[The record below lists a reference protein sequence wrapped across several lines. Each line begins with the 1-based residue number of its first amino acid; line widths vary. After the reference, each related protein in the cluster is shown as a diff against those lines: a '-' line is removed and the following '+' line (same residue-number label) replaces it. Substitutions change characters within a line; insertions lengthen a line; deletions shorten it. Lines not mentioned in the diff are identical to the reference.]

1 MVKGE
6 EYPSKGVSCYTF
18 AATSASV
25 TVLYKGMS
33 KPKVLLSD
41 EVNITSVLLEKPTKK
56 STAFLD
62 GLTGN
67 IKKKECKTREVMG
80 NGLLKE
86 ANILKVSP
94 VEAKIKRKESSVM
107 ITVKNIYGLPTE
119 RHERGIYKVVYDED
133 ERPVLDK
140 QLICKP
146 NKELTTALEPIS
158 RQAEEFEELMSV
170 EAFEKKGEKNGINF
184 DIVMQLE
191 TGEEKLELFQE
202 KKHPPQLQKEQ
213 YRLSMEGNSKK
224 KKRCITHKIFNELS
238 IFPRISQMQMYKL
251 EDNETRLPSIHPE
264 VGDYATKDTEITVE
278 GKAQAHHEPG
288 RTRICIKEEM
298 PTNRRAEG
306 DGSFVIN
313 EALDVVA
320 EESSN
325 YA

>member
-191 TGEEKLELFQE
+191 TGEGKE

-224 KKRCITHKIFNELS
+224 KK
-238 IFPRISQMQMYKL
+238 RISQMQMYKL